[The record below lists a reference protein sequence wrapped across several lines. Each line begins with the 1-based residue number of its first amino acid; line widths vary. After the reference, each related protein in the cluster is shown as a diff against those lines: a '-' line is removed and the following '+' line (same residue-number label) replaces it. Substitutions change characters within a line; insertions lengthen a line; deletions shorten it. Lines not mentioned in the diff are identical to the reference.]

1 MKESS
6 KIEVLYKKWTVAD
19 AVRNIQLFD
28 SSITENQAI
37 NIAKSTNGYMNF
49 LKQKQLGGASLKMKY
64 RI

>member
-49 LKQKQLGGASLKMKY
+49 LK
-64 RI
+64 